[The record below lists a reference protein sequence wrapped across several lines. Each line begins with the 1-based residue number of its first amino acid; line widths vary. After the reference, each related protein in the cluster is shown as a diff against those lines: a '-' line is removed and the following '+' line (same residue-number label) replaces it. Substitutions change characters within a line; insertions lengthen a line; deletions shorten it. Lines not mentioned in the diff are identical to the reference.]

1 MSTEDYDEILEQ
13 VQLLTLDDQLR
24 LLEDIASML
33 RQQFTTRPQHSIMEL
48 EGLGKEIWEGIDV
61 EKYIKDE
68 RNSWDR

>member
-24 LLEDIASML
+24 LLEDIAAML
-33 RQQFTTRPQHSIMEL
+33 RRQFTTQPQHSIMEL

-61 EKYIKDE
+61 EKYIEEE
-68 RNSWDR
+68 RNSWDQ

>member
-33 RQQFTTRPQHSIMEL
+33 RQQFTIQPKHSIMEFK
-48 EGLGKEIWEGIDV
+48 GLGKEVWQGVDV
-61 EKYIKDE
+61 EKYIDEE